1 MNTNTNPAIILTP
14 ATTDT
19 WATESGDVFTVKTG
33 EFFNT
38 VQNTSAYVLST
49 GRVALGLSERV
60 FDNETNRL
68 ENEVA
73 WANVFVS
80 KEHARLFAL
89 ELLAELER
97 TENN

>member
-19 WATESGDVFTVKTG
+19 WATDSGDVFTVKTG

-38 VQNTSAYVLST
+38 VQNASAYVLST

-89 ELLAELER
+89 AILNELDK
-97 TENN
+97 